1 MAHDVAE
8 IGYSYG
14 GFDWSGG
21 LDTTRSWGS
30 GSGSGSGPLPYG
42 SVATAGSGSG
52 GGGGEEKVDFAQ
64 LQRVLCARCRVLV
77 KDIQR
82 ARRVLV
88 ANALASSNTP
98 APLLISIPL
107 SVLIPA
113 QASISVSDLVSTPV
127 CDAHTEIEDEV
138 CQSADIEAYLELSS
152 STFFDQIAE
161 GDAAT
166 ATAIKATIG
175 SVQGTAP
182 DSDAVPNSS
191 ATHGVKAE
199 VRVAVSLTRPIEQ
212 ETNDVKSTETET
224 DGAIE
229 AQTIEGVTAAIEEKE
244 KEEEQCN
251 PEVEVEVQTQV
262 SATENSLDLGFDYD
276 QLATLLVDSASPL
289 PCTPA
294 CSSNSSYNQED
305 VSMDKT
311 IKMTE
316 NIDVSIEGV
325 LQDGDSNRVDPLPLG
340 ASSSGEGSQ
349 PLKPPPSLAT
359 AVGALGDLLI
369 NGSLSVPLSTTQ
381 PGQREDPLSVLEQNS
396 IINNLS
402 EGITSTPSASRKQ
415 VSTCHTVTNM
425 PAARC
430 TDLNLGLLWRDIAS
444 QALTIPEPLIQ
455 REILDSLDSLLKD
468 AGRFFLCDLGDEG
481 QHWDEFM
488 LLQKV
493 IKMKMKILLKLL

>member
-30 GSGSGSGPLPYG
+30 GSGSGPLPHG
-42 SVATAGSGSG
+42 PVAAAGMGSG

-82 ARRVLV
+82 ARRVLA
-88 ANALASSNTP
+88 ANALALSNTP
-98 APLLISIPL
+98 APLLISVPL

-113 QASISVSDLVSTPV
+113 HASILASDMVCTPA
-127 CDAHTEIEDEV
+127 CDANTEMEDDV
-138 CQSADIEAYLELSS
+138 CQSADIQAYLELSS

-161 GDAAT
+161 GDADAAT
-166 ATAIKATIG
+166 ETTKVTIG
-175 SVQGTAP
+175 A
-182 DSDAVPNSS
+182 APNSDVASSPS
-191 ATHGVKAE
+191 ATHGGKAE
-199 VRVAVSLTRPIEQ
+199 ERVAVSLLQPIE
-212 ETNDVKSTETET
+212 EEVNDAKYTEIETESNRAMET
-224 DGAIE
+224 
-229 AQTIEGVTAAIEEKE
+229 QTIQGVTTAIEEKD
-244 KEEEQCN
+244 EEQCN
-251 PEVEVEVQTQV
+251 PDVEVEAQTQV

-289 PCTPA
+289 PLPLPCTPA
-294 CSSNSSYNQED
+294 CTSNSTYNEAD
-305 VSMDKT
+305 IALDKT
-311 IKMTE
+311 IKVTE

-325 LQDGDSNRVDPLPLG
+325 LQDGDSSHADPLW

-349 PLKPPPSLAT
+349 PLLPPPPPSLAT
-359 AVGALGDLLI
+359 PVGDLGDVLI
-369 NGSLSVPLSTTQ
+369 NVKGSLPLPLPTTQ
-381 PGQREDPLSVLEQNS
+381 PGQGEEPLSVSEQKS
-396 IINNLS
+396 IISDLS
-402 EGITSTPSASRKQ
+402 GDITATPSASRKR
-415 VSTCHTVTNM
+415 VSTRHTVTNM

-468 AGRFFLCDLGDEG
+468 AGRFFLCALGDEG

-493 IKMKMKILLKLL
+493 KKIEILFESL

>member
-21 LDTTRSWGS
+21 IDTTRSW
-30 GSGSGSGPLPYG
+30 GSGSGPLPYG
-42 SVATAGSGSG
+42 SVAAAGVGSG
-52 GGGGEEKVDFAQ
+52 GGGGTGEEKVDFAQ

-98 APLLISIPL
+98 APLLISVPL

-113 QASISVSDLVSTPV
+113 QASIIVSDLVSTPV
-127 CDAHTEIEDEV
+127 CDAHTEIEDEE
-138 CQSADIEAYLELSS
+138 CQSADIQAYLELSS

-166 ATAIKATIG
+166 ETTAKVTIG
-175 SVQGTAP
+175 SIQGTAP

-191 ATHGVKAE
+191 TTHGVKAE
-199 VRVAVSLTRPIEQ
+199 ERVAVSLIQPIEQ
-212 ETNDVKSTETET
+212 EVDDFKSTEIVT
-224 DGAIE
+224 DGAMEI
-229 AQTIEGVTAAIEEKE
+229 QTAEEVTAAIEEKE

-251 PEVEVEVQTQV
+251 PDVEVEIQTQV
-262 SATENSLDLGFDYD
+262 SASKSSLDLGFDYD
-276 QLATLLVDSASPL
+276 QLATLLVDSSSPL

-294 CSSNSSYNQED
+294 CTSIGSYND
-305 VSMDKT
+305 KDIPMDKT

-316 NIDVSIEGV
+316 NVDVSTEGV
-325 LQDGDSNRVDPLPLG
+325 LPNGDSSHLEFLPLG

-349 PLKPPPSLAT
+349 PLPPPSSLVAPVP
-359 AVGALGDLLI
+359 VGDLGDLLI
-369 NGSLSVPLSTTQ
+369 NETLSMPLSTTQ
-381 PGQREDPLSVLEQNS
+381 PGQREETLSVLEQKS
-396 IINNLS
+396 IINDLS
-402 EGITSTPSASRKQ
+402 GGITATPSTSRKR

-493 IKMKMKILLKLL
+493 IKKD